1 MSGERSVLITGCS
14 SGIGLGL
21 ANAFHARGWCVSAAL
36 RRPESFPLDL
46 VGLRT
51 FALDLDNEAQ
61 ILNVAARFDRL
72 DCLVNNAG
80 YALTGPFVGYV
91 PAQMRRQI
99 QTNLIGP
106 ALLTQALLP
115 ALIRAQGRIINLSSI
130 AGEAGMPM
138 NSLYCASKFG
148 IEGLTESLRH
158 ELADV
163 NVQVAL
169 VAPGGFRTRFAANM
183 EWGARAAEP
192 GSIEAEQLVAYRAMQ
207 AHMLES
213 EGRDPAQVVDV
224 IIRLAEMTRMP
235 LRTRVGGD
243 ARALRFL
250 QRCLPESLF
259 LKIIGAIFRR
269 KMAAGIQ
276 S

>member
-1 MSGERSVLITGCS
+1 MSSERSVLITGCS

-21 ANAFHARGWCVSAAL
+21 AKAFHSRGWHVSAGL
-36 RRPESFPLDL
+36 RRPENLPSDL
-46 VGLRT
+46 AALHT
-51 FALDLDNEAQ
+51 FALDLEDEAE
-61 ILNVAARFDRL
+61 ILAVAAKFDRL
-72 DCLVNNAG
+72 DCLINNAG
-80 YALTGPFVGYV
+80 YALTGPFTCYT
-91 PAQMRRQI
+91 PAQMQRQM

-115 ALIRAQGRIINLSSI
+115 ALVRAQGRIINLSSI
-130 AGEAGMPM
+130 AGETGMPM

-183 EWGARAAEP
+183 DWGARAAQP
-192 GSIEAEQLVAYRAMQ
+192 GSIEAWQLTAYRAMQ
-207 AHMLES
+207 TRMLES
-213 EGRDPAQVVDV
+213 EGRDPAPVIDV
-224 IIRLAEMTRMP
+224 IIRLTEMARMP
-235 LRTRVGGD
+235 LRTRVGVD
-243 ARALRFL
+243 ARALQLL
-250 QRCLPESLF
+250 QHCLPESLF
-259 LKIIGAIFRR
+259 LKIIGAIFRH
-269 KMAAGIQ
+269 KMTARIQ